1 MRKSFIYVKIG
12 LSIKYCG
19 DMVMADE
26 KNIDAEMDALFND
39 IFSEESGETMNTYK
53 DENNGIFD
61 LLGFSEEEKEKAA
74 QELAQEDERYGTT
87 FASEDTATPEPAVQ
101 GMSSSEEERLNSML
115 DDIFSDGEDSGK
127 TEEKDTL
134 REPDTP
140 ATPEVENTVS
150 VEEVVAPKVEDTA
163 PVEEVVAPKVEDT
176 ASVEESFSMPLSDEV
191 LEGIDFNEDLTKSL
205 SEDHGV
211 EELLQEQ
218 ALSPRALKKQQKKA
232 EKEQRKAER
241 AAAKQ
246 AKKEAARLAK
256 EAKETEAITEPG
268 IQEEQFETMIS
279 LDSSEIEEQNASVDA
294 GVDAQPAGFLNKLS
308 YVLFGPEEDDAPT
321 EEELAAIEE
330 KKAKKEQRKQEKQQ
344 KKAEQN
350 EQKAAKK
357 KQAMEMAVVKKAA
370 AKDKKEKIRQQEE
383 EEDAKEKRIT
393 PKAVVT
399 VAVILLVL
407 GVTVVFGTNQFTY
420 HMAISRATNY
430 FEMQKY
436 KKAYEQIVGV
446 DVKDRDKQIRDKIY
460 CVMYVQSQ
468 LDAYDNFYKLE
479 MYENALDSL
488 VKGTRK
494 YNAHIEEAKKLG
506 IESDLNELKAQVDG
520 RLQNEFGLTSQ
531 TVEQWLTLDQE
542 TYTEQLRN
550 YVLNRNFNNET
561 AKMD

>member
-1 MRKSFIYVKIG
+1 
-12 LSIKYCG
+12 
-19 DMVMADE
+19 
-26 KNIDAEMDALFND
+26 
-39 IFSEESGETMNTYK
+39 
-53 DENNGIFD
+53 
-61 LLGFSEEEKEKAA
+61 
-74 QELAQEDERYGTT
+74 
-87 FASEDTATPEPAVQ
+87 
-101 GMSSSEEERLNSML
+101 
-115 DDIFSDGEDSGK
+115 
-127 TEEKDTL
+127 
-134 REPDTP
+134 
-140 ATPEVENTVS
+140 TPEVENTVS
-150 VEEVVAPKVEDTA
+150 AEEVVAPTVEDTA
-163 PVEEVVAPKVEDT
+163 PAEEVVAPTVEDT
-176 ASVEESFSMPLSDEV
+176 ASVEEPFNMPLSDEV

-211 EELLQEQ
+211 EGLLQEES
-218 ALSPRALKKQQKKA
+218 LSPRALKKQQKKA

-256 EAKETEAITEPG
+256 EAKKNVAITQPG
-268 IQEEQFETMIS
+268 MQEEQFETTIS
-279 LDSSEIEEQNASVDA
+279 LDSSETEEQNASVDT
-294 GVDAQPAGFLNKLS
+294 GVDAQPDGFLNKLS

-350 EQKAAKK
+350 EQKAVKK

-446 DVKDRDKQIRDKIY
+446 DVKNRDKQIRDKIY